1 MIHLSVFLHDLV
13 RVPLQQILC
22 EISKLRNE
30 NDKLQAGMRQ
40 YMGEDL
46 TALTAHDLDQL
57 EEQLEYS
64 VNKVR
69 ARKVH

>member
-1 MIHLSVFLHDLV
+1 
-13 RVPLQQILC
+13 
-22 EISKLRNE
+22 
-30 NDKLQAGMRQ
+30 MRQ

-69 ARKVH
+69 ARKVY